1 MGNEPRL
8 GSKVF
13 YKIGEVSKIA
23 KLPAY
28 VLRFWES
35 EFSFLKPKKSRGNQ
49 RLYVQRD
56 VDTVLEI
63 KRMLYEE
70 GHTLAGVKR
79 YWARRGVVGPGGA
92 SLPIDILLRDDGA
105 AIDGTVDGMPAAPA
119 GALGPIAIVRSGPN
133 ALPAAPYVYCIPLR
147 IPRPFHG
154 KLGLA
159 PGDVSAAATSS
170 GRLSRAG
177 LRPPAR
183 RTRISECRSDEQV

>member
-13 YKIGEVSKIA
+13 YKIGEVSQIT

-56 VDTVLEI
+56 IETILEI

-70 GHTLAGVKR
+70 GHTIAGVKR
-79 YWARRGVVGPGGA
+79 YWARRSRHMHKQIRPRELAQRVRGD
-92 SLPIDILLRDDGA
+92 LQ
-105 AIDGTVDGMPAAPA
+105 AI
-119 GALGPIAIVRSGPN
+119 
-133 ALPAAPYVYCIPLR
+133 LR
-147 IPRPFHG
+147 ILESH
-154 KLGLA
+154 
-159 PGDVSAAATSS
+159 PG
-170 GRLSRAG
+170 
-177 LRPPAR
+177 
-183 RTRISECRSDEQV
+183 

>member
-13 YKIGEVSKIA
+13 YKIGEVSKIS

-63 KRMLYEE
+63 KRMLYDE

-79 YWARRGVVGPGGA
+79 YWSRRGRATVKRRGSQKELAQRVRGD
-92 SLPIDILLRDDGA
+92 LQ
-105 AIDGTVDGMPAAPA
+105 AIIRMLDSHSP
-119 GALGPIAIVRSGPN
+119 
-133 ALPAAPYVYCIPLR
+133 
-147 IPRPFHG
+147 
-154 KLGLA
+154 
-159 PGDVSAAATSS
+159 
-170 GRLSRAG
+170 
-177 LRPPAR
+177 
-183 RTRISECRSDEQV
+183 